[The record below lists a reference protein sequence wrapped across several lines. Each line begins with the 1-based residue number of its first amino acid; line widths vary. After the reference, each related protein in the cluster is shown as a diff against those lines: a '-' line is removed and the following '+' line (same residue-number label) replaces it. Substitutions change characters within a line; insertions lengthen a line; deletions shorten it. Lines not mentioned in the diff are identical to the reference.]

1 MEQCIFCE
9 IVKGTIPSYTVYE
22 TDTVKAF
29 LDINPVN
36 PGHTLVIPKTHY
48 RDFSDAP
55 SEVVADLVKTVHKIT
70 PAVVKAVGAEA
81 FNLGVNSGRDAGQII
96 FHLHWHIMPR
106 FPNDGHHLWKGK
118 AAYAEKLPELAT
130 KIRQTI
136 I

>member
-9 IVKGTIPSYTVYE
+9 IVKGTIPSHTVYE

-48 RDFSDAP
+48 RDLSDAS
-55 SEVVADLVKTVHKIT
+55 SEVVADLAKTVHKLA
-70 PAVVKAVGAEA
+70 PLVVKTVGAEA

-106 FPNDGHHLWKGK
+106 FLGDGHQLWKGK
-118 AAYAEKLPELAT
+118 TEYAEKLPEVAER
-130 KIRQTI
+130 IRI
-136 I
+136 AIK